1 MLKITNRLISA
12 VSKKAKKSERKRSNY
27 NFHRDYN
34 DGIQRFLNAAEK
46 GSYLRP
52 HKHSLPGKW
61 EAFILIKGRA
71 LVLEF
76 DRRGKVRDH
85 VTLDA
90 RRGCLGAELPPKAWH
105 SFIPLENGTVLYEIA
120 RGPYTINEKI
130 FAPWAPGEGTPAAAE
145 FNRNILRKLRI
156 R

>member
-1 MLKITNRLISA
+1 MLKITNRLISE
-12 VSKKAKKSERKRSNY
+12 VSKKAEKSERKRSNY

-52 HKHSLPGKW
+52 HQHSIPDKW

-76 DRRGKVRDH
+76 DSRGNIRDH
-85 VTLDA
+85 VILDA
-90 RRGCLGAELPPKAWH
+90 RHCPGVEIPPKAWH
-105 SFIPLENGTVLYEIA
+105 SFIPLKNGTVLYEIA
-120 RGPYTINEKI
+120 RGPYTVGEKI
-130 FAPWAPGEGTPAAAE
+130 FAPWAPEEGSPEARG
-145 FNRNILRKLRI
+145 FNRKILKKLKVK
-156 R
+156 

>member
-1 MLKITNRLISA
+1 MRKITNRLISA

-76 DRRGKVRDH
+76 DSTGNIRNH
-85 VTLDA
+85 VILDS
-90 RRGCLGAELPPKAWH
+90 RLCPGVEIPPKTWH

-120 RGPYTINEKI
+120 RGPYTANEKI
-130 FAPWAPGEGTPAAAE
+130 FAPWAPEEGTPTAAE
-145 FNRNILRKLRI
+145 FNRKILKKLRI
-156 R
+156 K